1 MTEPLLL
8 VGGSVRAAAMSARR
22 AGFEP
27 LAIDRFA
34 DADLRRICRN
44 FQPYDELRQ
53 VAKLACGLPTAD
65 WMYTG
70 PLENHVSL
78 IEQLTEQR
86 ELLGTAPAVVRRIR
100 NPWDLAAA
108 LRQAGLRCPRLKLLG
123 EVPVEGQW
131 LRKPL
136 QAAGGFG
143 IERFVPARSDN
154 TAASIYFQEFIPGRS
169 IGAIFVAANG
179 KSKFV
184 GATEQLL
191 GPAWGGAREFQYV
204 GSVGPIT
211 LSTEPVQ
218 ALSDIGNC
226 IASSFAVQGLFGVD
240 AIVND
245 EGIWPVEVNPR
256 YTASVEILERAMNIA
271 AIQWHVAACR
281 DGKLP
286 VSDHKGRM
294 GLQARPANDRPGNPS
309 YTNSNGARHGK
320 AVVYANRRITIDT
333 KLEQELL
340 ARNESDAAPTV
351 ADIPTAGTIVDEGE
365 PLTTLFA
372 AGATNEEVEES
383 LRTAIAAWR

>member
-179 KSKFV
+179 ESKFV

-204 GSVGPIT
+204 GSVGPIA
-211 LSTEPVQ
+211 LSTERVD
-218 ALSDIGNC
+218 ALSKIGNC

-281 DGKLP
+281 DGEL
-286 VSDHKGRM
+286 SGDTSCD
-294 GLQARPANDRPGNPS
+294 ASSAE
-309 YTNSNGARHGK
+309 RHGK

-333 KLEQELL
+333 KLEHELH
-340 ARNESDAAPTV
+340 ARNGGNSAPTV
-351 ADIPTAGTIVDEGE
+351 ADIPTAGTIVEEGE
-365 PLTTLFA
+365 PIVTLFA
-372 AGATNEEVEES
+372 AGATNDDVVES